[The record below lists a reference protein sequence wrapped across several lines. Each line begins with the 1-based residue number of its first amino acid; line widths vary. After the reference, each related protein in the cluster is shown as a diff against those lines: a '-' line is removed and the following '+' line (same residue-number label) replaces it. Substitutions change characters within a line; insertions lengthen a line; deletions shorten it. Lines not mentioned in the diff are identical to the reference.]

1 MATLTDDEMARIK
14 AELFSNVLDLGAVPY
29 ISVLAIY
36 SLIRD
41 NVSSS
46 AVAPTTSTTA
56 VTAAG
61 PSVLTLASVTGLASG
76 SRVVLD
82 VDASREVV
90 TVRAVAGLTI
100 SVVCAKTHSGTYP
113 VEVES
118 ALTIVRG
125 LMADLEAIDQ
135 QERIAIPQ
143 AGVKRVDEIE
153 FFGRAEGGSAQASL
167 TQHRYALRGR
177 LASATG
183 LTEVLR
189 EMASRVSQG
198 GVMGFEVY

>member
-46 AVAPTTSTTA
+46 ATAPTTSATA
-56 VTAAG
+56 VSAAG
-61 PSVLTLASVTGLASG
+61 PTTLTLASVTGLSSG

-82 VDASREVV
+82 VDSAREVV
-90 TVRAVAGLTI
+90 TVRAVSGLTV
-100 SVVCAKTHSGTYP
+100 SVVCTKTHSGTYP

-135 QERIAIPQ
+135 QERLTIPQ
-143 AGVKRVDEIE
+143 AGVKQVDEIQ
-153 FFGRAEGGSAQASL
+153 FFGRAEGGVRDTL
-167 TQHRYALRGR
+167 TAHRNALRGR

-198 GVMGFEVY
+198 GGMSFEVY